1 MIKRGFELKK
11 VCIIIVIT
19 AIVTSLTTGLIIYN
33 NSKIILG
40 STSIKEDE
48 ALTEFLR
55 VYNSLDEN
63 YYTDYNKTE
72 MIDAAIAAMLDYL
85 GEDYSTYLNQDETD
99 SLSNKLSGKYL
110 GIGISIANGNEILK
124 VYEDTPA
131 HEAGLQIGDKIIS
144 INNENTTEKT
154 QAEVSN
160 MIDKTKENEIVID
173 RNGEYITFNITAGE
187 INMPLTSEIIEY
199 NNKKIGYIYISSFTN
214 TVGEE
219 FAKSLSELENEG
231 MESLIIDV
239 RENTGGYLKGATEIA
254 SQFIEKGK
262 ILYSLESKDSVD
274 EYKDETDEYKTYK
287 VAILV
292 SENTASASEVLTAAL
307 KDSYGAIIVWKTT
320 YGKGKVQQT
329 RALEDGSMVKYT
341 TARWLR
347 PNGECIDGAG
357 ITPDFDID
365 IIQNEDGTYT
375 DQQMNTALE
384 QLSL

>member
-1 MIKRGFELKK
+1 MVKKGFELKK
-11 VCIIIVIT
+11 VCIIIIIT

-131 HEAGLQIGDKIIS
+131 AEAGLQIGDKIIS
-144 INNENTTEKT
+144 VNNENTTEKT

-160 MIDKTKENEIVID
+160 MINKTKENEIVID
-173 RNGEYITFNITAGE
+173 RNGEYITFNITAAE
-187 INMPLTSEIIEY
+187 INMPLTREIIEY
-199 NNKKIGYIYISSFTN
+199 NNRKIGYIYISSFTN

-219 FAKSLSELENEG
+219 FAKSLRELENEG

-262 ILYSLESKDSVD
+262 ILYS
-274 EYKDETDEYKTYK
+274 
-287 VAILV
+287 
-292 SENTASASEVLTAAL
+292 
-307 KDSYGAIIVWKTT
+307 
-320 YGKGKVQQT
+320 
-329 RALEDGSMVKYT
+329 
-341 TARWLR
+341 
-347 PNGECIDGAG
+347 
-357 ITPDFDID
+357 
-365 IIQNEDGTYT
+365 
-375 DQQMNTALE
+375 
-384 QLSL
+384 

>member
-33 NSKIILG
+33 NSKIVLG

-131 HEAGLQIGDKIIS
+131 HKAGLQIGDKIIS
-144 INNENTTEKT
+144 VNNENTTEKT

-173 RNGEYITFNITAGE
+173 RNGEYITFNITAAE

-262 ILYSLESKDSVD
+262 ILYNLESKDSVD

-307 KDSYGAIIVWKTT
+307 KDSYGAIIVGKTT

-357 ITPDFDID
+357 ITPDFDVD

>member
-1 MIKRGFELKK
+1 MVKKGFELKK
-11 VCIIIVIT
+11 VCIIIIIT

-63 YYTDYNKTE
+63 YYRDYNKTE

-131 HEAGLQIGDKIIS
+131 AEAGLQIGDKIIS
-144 INNENTTEKT
+144 VNNENTTEKT

-160 MIDKTKENEIVID
+160 MINKTKENEIVID
-173 RNGEYITFNITAGE
+173 RNGEYITFNITAAE
-187 INMPLTSEIIEY
+187 INMPLTREIIEY
-199 NNKKIGYIYISSFTN
+199 NNRKIGYIYISSFTN

-219 FAKSLSELENEG
+219 FAKSLRELENEG

-262 ILYSLESKDSVD
+262 ILYSLESKESVD

-307 KDSYGAIIVWKTT
+307 KDSYGAVVVGKTT
-320 YGKGKVQQT
+320 YGKGRVQQT
-329 RALEDGSMVKYT
+329 RTLEDGSMVKYT
-341 TARWLR
+341 TAKWLR
-347 PNGECIDGAG
+347 PNGECIDGIG
-357 ITPDFDID
+357 IIPDFDVD

-384 QLSL
+384 QLSM

>member
-1 MIKRGFELKK
+1 MVKKGFELKK
-11 VCIIIVIT
+11 VCIIIIIT

-131 HEAGLQIGDKIIS
+131 AEAGLQIGDKIIS
-144 INNENTTEKT
+144 VNNENTTEKT

-160 MIDKTKENEIVID
+160 MINKTKENEIVID
-173 RNGEYITFNITAGE
+173 RNGEYITFNITAAE
-187 INMPLTSEIIEY
+187 INMPLTREIIEY
-199 NNKKIGYIYISSFTN
+199 NNRKIGYIYISSFTN

-219 FAKSLSELENEG
+219 FAKSLRELENEG

-262 ILYSLESKDSVD
+262 ILYSLESKESVD

-307 KDSYGAIIVWKTT
+307 KDSYGAVVVGKTT
-320 YGKGKVQQT
+320 YGKGRVQQT
-329 RALEDGSMVKYT
+329 RTLEDGSMVKYT
-341 TARWLR
+341 TAKWLR
-347 PNGECIDGAG
+347 PNGECIDGIG
-357 ITPDFDID
+357 IIPDFDVD

-384 QLSL
+384 QLSM

>member
-1 MIKRGFELKK
+1 MVKKGFELKK
-11 VCIIIVIT
+11 VCIIIIIT

-131 HEAGLQIGDKIIS
+131 HKAGLQIGDKIIS
-144 INNENTTEKT
+144 VNNENTTEKT

-173 RNGEYITFNITAGE
+173 RNGEYITFNITAAE

-262 ILYSLESKDSVD
+262 ILYNLESKDSVD

-307 KDSYGAIIVWKTT
+307 KDSYGAIIVGKTT

-357 ITPDFDID
+357 ITPDFDVD

>member
-33 NSKIILG
+33 NSKIVLG

-131 HEAGLQIGDKIIS
+131 HKAGLQIGDKIIS
-144 INNENTTEKT
+144 VNNENTTEKT

-173 RNGEYITFNITAGE
+173 RNGEYITFNITAAE

-199 NNKKIGYIYISSFTN
+199 NNKKIGYIYISSFTS

-262 ILYSLESKDSVD
+262 ILYNLESKDSVN

-307 KDSYGAIIVWKTT
+307 KDSYGAIIVGKTT

-357 ITPDFDID
+357 ITPDFDVD

>member
-19 AIVTSLTTGLIIYN
+19 AIITSLTTGLIIYN
-33 NSKIILG
+33 NSKIVLG

-173 RNGEYITFNITAGE
+173 RNGEYITFNITAAE

-307 KDSYGAIIVWKTT
+307 KDSYGAIIVGKTT

-347 PNGECIDGAG
+347 PNGECIDGTG
-357 ITPDFDID
+357 ITPDFDVD
-365 IIQNEDGTYT
+365 IIQNVDGTYT

>member
-1 MIKRGFELKK
+1 MVKKGFELKK
-11 VCIIIVIT
+11 VCIIIIIT

-40 STSIKEDE
+40 WTSIKEDE
-48 ALTEFLR
+48 HLTEFLR

-131 HEAGLQIGDKIIS
+131 AEAGLQIGDKIIS
-144 INNENTTEKT
+144 VNNENTTEKT

-160 MIDKTKENEIVID
+160 MINKTKENEIVID
-173 RNGEYITFNITAGE
+173 RNGEYITFNITAAE
-187 INMPLTSEIIEY
+187 INMPLTREIIEY
-199 NNKKIGYIYISSFTN
+199 NNRKIGYIYISSFTN

-219 FAKSLSELENEG
+219 FAKSLRELENEG

-262 ILYSLESKDSVD
+262 ILYSLESKESVD

-307 KDSYGAIIVWKTT
+307 KDSYGAVVVGKTT
-320 YGKGKVQQT
+320 YGKGRVQQT
-329 RALEDGSMVKYT
+329 RTLEDGSMVKYT
-341 TARWLR
+341 TAKWLR
-347 PNGECIDGAG
+347 PNGECIDGIG
-357 ITPDFDID
+357 IIPDFDVD

-384 QLSL
+384 QLSM

>member
-1 MIKRGFELKK
+1 MVKKGFELKK
-11 VCIIIVIT
+11 VCIIIIIT

-131 HEAGLQIGDKIIS
+131 AEAGLQIGDKIIS
-144 INNENTTEKT
+144 VNNENTTEKT

-160 MIDKTKENEIVID
+160 MINKTKENQIVID
-173 RNGEYITFNITAGE
+173 RNGEYITFNITAAE
-187 INMPLTSEIIEY
+187 INMPLTREIIEY
-199 NNKKIGYIYISSFTN
+199 NNRKIGYIYISSFTN

-219 FAKSLSELENEG
+219 FAKSLRELENEG

-262 ILYSLESKDSVD
+262 ILYSLESKESVD

-307 KDSYGAIIVWKTT
+307 KDSYGAVVVGKTT
-320 YGKGKVQQT
+320 YGKGRVQQT
-329 RALEDGSMVKYT
+329 RTLEDGSMVKYT
-341 TARWLR
+341 TAKWLR
-347 PNGECIDGAG
+347 PNGECIDGIG
-357 ITPDFDID
+357 IIPDFDVD

-384 QLSL
+384 QLSM

>member
-19 AIVTSLTTGLIIYN
+19 AIVTRLTTSLIIYN
-33 NSKIILG
+33 NSKIVLG

-131 HEAGLQIGDKIIS
+131 HKAGLQIGDKIIS
-144 INNENTTEKT
+144 VNNENTTEKT

-173 RNGEYITFNITAGE
+173 RNGEYITFNITAAE

-239 RENTGGYLKGATEIA
+239 RENTGGYLKRATEIA

-262 ILYSLESKDSVD
+262 ILYNLESKDSVD

-307 KDSYGAIIVWKTT
+307 KDSYGAIIVGKTT

-357 ITPDFDID
+357 ITPDFDVD